1 MTLEKLC
8 VKIEGFYPDIK
19 RKDIY
24 ILFTKYLLVM
34 IALGVFV
41 GTAIT
46 SVTTLVPVLAI
57 GILTVFGVTI
67 VGMLSF
73 TDSKE
78 LYDIFIS
85 KFKFWWLILIVEV
98 GLTVVVAIFV

>member
-24 ILFTKYLLVM
+24 ILFAKYLAVM
-34 IALGVFV
+34 AMLGVFI

-57 GILTVFGVTI
+57 GVLTVFGVTI
-67 VGMLSF
+67 VGIVTF

-78 LYDIFIS
+78 LFDIFTS
-85 KFKFWWLILIVEV
+85 KFKFWWLILIAEI